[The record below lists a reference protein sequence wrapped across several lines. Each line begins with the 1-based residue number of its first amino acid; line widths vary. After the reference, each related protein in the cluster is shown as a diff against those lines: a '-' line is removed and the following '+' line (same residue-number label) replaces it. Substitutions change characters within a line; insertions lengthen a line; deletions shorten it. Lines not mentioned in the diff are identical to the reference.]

1 MSDSQPVRAATWA
14 PPPRPDWVSRQFRR
28 LMRESGA
35 GEGFDSMPS
44 LKALRSTMVTNLHEA
59 GTPLE
64 VISKVTGH
72 AGGEVTRDH
81 YLAVSAERT
90 RLEFQAVANRLLS
103 PSAETPADDV
113 VTRFVTREAPKRRR
127 AEGRKG

>member
-1 MSDSQPVRAATWA
+1 
-14 PPPRPDWVSRQFRR
+14 
-28 LMRESGA
+28 MRESGA

-103 PSAETPADDV
+103 PSAEPPPT
-113 VTRFVTREAPKRRR
+113 T
-127 AEGRKG
+127 